1 MSKEK
6 KREEIKKKVIENEKL
21 AKESGKK
28 EANGIGTEQ
37 KDMKEEGLE
46 KKTYGLPIGPQHP
59 MYVEAE
65 NLMVYVDGET
75 IAKVDINVGYLH
87 RGIEEI
93 MQRRNYLQNIY
104 VSERICGICSGIH
117 SMTYCQCVE
126 NLVGMDIPDRA
137 KYIRMIILE
146 LERLHSHLLFLGVA
160 GYEMGFDTA
169 FMYSWKDRE
178 YVMDMLEQISGN
190 RVNYAMPTPG
200 GVRRDIPNHIIPN
213 IMRKLDFLEKRTEYY
228 RKVFLKDR
236 TIIARTRGLGILPK
250 KDARNLSMVGPVA
263 RASGVRTD
271 VRKEIPYLKY
281 DDVDWKMVVDKGED
295 TQARIMVKVLE
306 MFESIEILR
315 QSLKRLISM
324 PGVGDVRKKFPT
336 MIPEAEAI
344 AVMEAPR
351 GELVYYAI
359 SNGTD
364 KPERMRMR
372 TPSFVNVMYSVP
384 IILKG
389 QQLADLPV
397 IVASIDPCFS
407 CTDRM
412 TLIDTKL
419 GEARRVDETYLK
431 KLEQKRLKTRGY
443 KR

>member
-1 MSKEK
+1 MSKE
-6 KREEIKKKVIENEKL
+6 EVS
-21 AKESGKK
+21 KESSRKVKVKVNGKK
-28 EANGIGTEQ
+28 IERE
-37 KDMKEEGLE
+37 
-46 KKTYGLPIGPQHP
+46 TYALPIGPQHP

-65 NLMVYVDGET
+65 NLNVYVDGET
-75 IAKVDINVGYLH
+75 IVDVDLNVGYLH

-104 VSERICGICSGIH
+104 VAERICGICSGIH
-117 SMTYCQCVE
+117 SMTYCQCIE
-126 NLVGMDIPDRA
+126 NLAGIDIPDRA

-160 GYEMGFDTA
+160 GYEMGMDTA

-178 YVMDMLEQISGN
+178 YVMDILEQISGN

-200 GVRRDIPNHIIPN
+200 GVRRDIPNHIIPS
-213 IMRKLDFLEKRTEYY
+213 MMKKLNHLEKRTEYY
-228 RKVFLKDR
+228 RKVFLRDR
-236 TIIARTRGLGILPK
+236 TIIARTRGLGILPR
-250 KDARNLSMVGPVA
+250 KDVERLSIVGPVA

-271 VRKEIPYLKY
+271 VRKDMPHLKY
-281 DDVDWKMVVDKGED
+281 EDVDWEMITDKGED
-295 TQARIMVKVLE
+295 SQARIMVKVLE
-306 MFESIEILR
+306 MFQSIGILNQCLR
-315 QSLKRLISM
+315 RLPGLDRKLKNHI
-324 PGVGDVRKKFPT
+324 PPT
-336 MIPEAEAI
+336 IPNAEGIAI
-344 AVMEAPR
+344 MEAPR
-351 GELVYYAI
+351 GELLYYAI

-364 KPERMRMR
+364 KPERMRIR

-384 IILKG
+384 IILKN

-412 TLIDTKL
+412 TLISTKS
-419 GEARRVDETYLK
+419 GERKQVDETYLK
-431 KLEQKRLKTRGY
+431 RLEEKRC